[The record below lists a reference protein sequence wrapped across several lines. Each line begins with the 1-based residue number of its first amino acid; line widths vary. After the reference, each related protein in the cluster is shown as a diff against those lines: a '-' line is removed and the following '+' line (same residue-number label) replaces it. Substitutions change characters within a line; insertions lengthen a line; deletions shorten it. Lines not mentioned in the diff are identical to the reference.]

1 MRRGLSIAMLIAP
14 GKYRYEIRRDGAII
28 AIEEA
33 RYNGGTISGQRRTV
47 DGANLHEVE
56 ASLDASETVKRVSVR
71 YNRGLFKRSAV
82 YEAADET
89 LRGSVSAVAGH
100 NEVVVKLGRFRE
112 IDADLV
118 LFRALILAHV
128 RAREQSRWTGRVA
141 IIDPNTLVAAA
152 LKQNCR
158 LCDAAG
164 LRWVWEARMGDTE
177 EIDLDTA
184 GRIIRQ
190 RDSWGVAKILVDFTE
205 LPP

>member
-1 MRRGLSIAMLIAP
+1 MLIPP
-14 GKYRYEIRRDGAII
+14 GSYRYEIRRDGAVF

-33 RYNGGTISGQRRTV
+33 RYANGVITGLRRTL

-56 ASLDASETVKRVSVR
+56 AVLDADETVQRVSVR

-82 YEAADET
+82 YDAADDA

-112 IDADLV
+112 IDADLL

-128 RAREQSRWTGRVA
+128 RARGQVRWTGRVA
-141 IIDPNTLVAAA
+141 IIDPHTLVAAA

-158 LCDAAG
+158 QTDQAG
-164 LRWVWEARMGDTE
+164 LRWAWEARMGDSE
-177 EIDLDTA
+177 ELELDAA
-184 GRIIRQ
+184 GRILRQ
-190 RDSWGVAKILVDFTE
+190 RDSWGVIKVLVDYAALT
-205 LPP
+205 P

>member
-1 MRRGLSIAMLIAP
+1 MLIAP
-14 GKYRYEIRRDGAII
+14 GEYRYEIRRDGAIL
-28 AIEEA
+28 AFEEE
-33 RYNGGTISGQRRTV
+33 RYTTGAISGLRRTI

-56 ASLDASETVKRVSVR
+56 ASLDADETVKRVSVR

-82 YEAADET
+82 YEAADDT
-89 LRGSVSAVAGH
+89 LRGSVSAVASH

-128 RAREQSRWTGRVA
+128 RARGESRWTGRVA

-158 LCDAAG
+158 RRDEAG
-164 LRWVWEARMGDTE
+164 LRWAWEARMGDAE
-177 EIDLDTA
+177 EIELDSA

-190 RDSWGVAKILVDFTE
+190 RDSWGVDKVLVDFAA
-205 LPP
+205 PKP

>member
-1 MRRGLSIAMLIAP
+1 MLIAL
-14 GKYRYEIRRDGAII
+14 GTYRYEIRRSGTVM

-33 RYNGGTISGQRRTV
+33 HYAGRVITGIRRTI

-56 ASLDASETVKRVSVR
+56 AVLDAEETIKRVSVR

-82 YEAADET
+82 YEAADDT
-89 LRGSVSAVAGH
+89 LRGSVSAVASH

-128 RAREQSRWTGRVA
+128 RARGQVRWTGRVA

-152 LKQNCR
+152 LKQNCHQT
-158 LCDAAG
+158 DQAG
-164 LRWVWEARMGDTE
+164 LRWAWEARMGDSE
-177 EIDLDTA
+177 DIELDAKGT
-184 GRIIRQ
+184 IVRQ
-190 RDSWGVAKILVDFTE
+190 RDSWGVEKVLVDYAAPT
-205 LPP
+205 P

>member
-1 MRRGLSIAMLIAP
+1 MLIAQ
-14 GKYRYEIRRDGAII
+14 GEYRYEIRRDGVII
-28 AIEEA
+28 ALEQE
-33 RYNGGTISGQRRTV
+33 RYAASIISGQRQTI

-56 ASLDASETVKRVSVR
+56 ALLDPDETVKRVSVR

-82 YEAADET
+82 YVADDEA
-89 LRGSVSAVAGH
+89 LRGSVSAVASH

-112 IDADLV
+112 IDADLI

-128 RAREQSRWTGRVA
+128 RARGQSRWTGRVA

-158 LCDAAG
+158 RSDEAG
-164 LRWVWEARMGDTE
+164 LRWAWESRMGDSD
-177 EIDLDTA
+177 EIELDTA

-190 RDSWGVAKILVDFTE
+190 RDSWGITKVLVDFAE
-205 LPP
+205 LKP

>member
-1 MRRGLSIAMLIAP
+1 MLIAP
-14 GKYRYEIRRDGAII
+14 GAYRYEIRRSGAVI
-28 AIEEA
+28 ALEEDRFA
-33 RYNGGTISGQRRTV
+33 NGVITGLRRTA

-56 ASLDASETVKRVSVR
+56 ALLDAEETVKRVSVR
-71 YNRGLFKRSAV
+71 YNRGLFKRTAV
-82 YEAADET
+82 YDAADDA

-128 RAREQSRWTGRVA
+128 CARGQLRWTGRVA

-158 LCDAAG
+158 QTDQAG
-164 LRWVWEARMGDTE
+164 MRWAWEARMGDSD
-177 EIDLDTA
+177 EIELDA
-184 GRIIRQ
+184 DGKIVRQ
-190 RDSWGVAKILVDFTE
+190 RDSWGVEKLLVDFAVPT
-205 LPP
+205 P

>member
-1 MRRGLSIAMLIAP
+1 MLIAP
-14 GKYRYEIRRDGAII
+14 GKYRYEIRRDGAIL
-28 AIEEA
+28 AVEEE
-33 RYNGGTISGQRRTV
+33 RYAAGRITGLRRTI
-47 DGANLHEVE
+47 DGANLHEVD
-56 ASLDASETVKRVSVR
+56 ASLDADETVKRVSVR

-89 LRGSVSAVAGH
+89 LRGSVTAVASH
-100 NEVVVKLGRFRE
+100 NEVVVTLGRFRE

-128 RAREQSRWTGRVA
+128 RARGQAHWTGRVA

-158 LCDAAG
+158 RRDDAG
-164 LRWVWEARMGDTE
+164 LRWAWEARMGDAE
-177 EIDLDTA
+177 EIELDSA

-190 RDSWGVAKILVDFTE
+190 RDSWGVEKVLVDFVAPE
-205 LPP
+205 P

>member
-1 MRRGLSIAMLIAP
+1 MLIAP
-14 GKYRYEIRRDGAII
+14 GDYRYEIRRDGAILAVEEERYAVG
-28 AIEEA
+28 AIT
-33 RYNGGTISGQRRTV
+33 GSRRTI

-56 ASLDASETVKRVSVR
+56 ATLDADETVKRVSVR

-82 YEAADET
+82 YDAAGEA

-128 RAREQSRWTGRVA
+128 RARGQTRWTGRVA

-158 LCDAAG
+158 RRDEAG
-164 LRWVWEARMGDTE
+164 LRWAWEARMGDAD
-177 EIDLDTA
+177 EIELDSA

-190 RDSWGVAKILVDFTE
+190 RDSWGVDKVLVDFVA
-205 LPP
+205 PKP

>member
-1 MRRGLSIAMLIAP
+1 MLIAP
-14 GKYRYEIRRDGAII
+14 GDYRYEIRRDGAILAVEEERYAVG
-28 AIEEA
+28 AIT
-33 RYNGGTISGQRRTV
+33 GSRRTI

-56 ASLDASETVKRVSVR
+56 ATLDADETVKRVSVR

-82 YEAADET
+82 YDAAGEA

-128 RAREQSRWTGRVA
+128 RARGQTRWTGRVA

-158 LCDAAG
+158 RRDEAG
-164 LRWVWEARMGDTE
+164 LRWSWEARMGDAD
-177 EIDLDTA
+177 EIELDSA

-190 RDSWGVAKILVDFTE
+190 RDSWGVDKVLVDFVA
-205 LPP
+205 PKP

>member
-1 MRRGLSIAMLIAP
+1 MLIAP
-14 GKYRYEIRRDGAII
+14 GAYRYEIRRSGAVI
-28 AIEEA
+28 ALEEDRFA
-33 RYNGGTISGQRRTV
+33 NGVITGLRRTA

-56 ASLDASETVKRVSVR
+56 AMLDAEERVKRVSVR

-82 YEAADET
+82 YEAADDT

-128 RAREQSRWTGRVA
+128 RARRQLRWTGRIA

-158 LCDAAG
+158 QTDQAG
-164 LRWVWEARMGDTE
+164 LRWAWEARMGDSE
-177 EIDLDTA
+177 EIELDAA
-184 GRIIRQ
+184 GKLLQQ
-190 RDSWGVAKILVDFTE
+190 RDSWGVEKVLVDYGA